1 MHLKPPKNMY
11 ATLTDELLIQS
22 FLETRKHHFFDELY
36 RRYFARVMRMC
47 QPIAAT
53 TFEAEDMAQEVFLKV
68 LARLDTFGG
77 RAQFSTWLRVIT
89 RNYCSDQLRN
99 ACKEERRFNEYASF
113 LLKEE
118 GVSGYDDY
126 TQQEEQVKYLDRALV
141 YLTPQEQK
149 LLHARYQLQLP
160 VEQIALQE
168 KCKLSTIKMRLSRAR
183 VRLRNAYMQAA
194 HRDLVSDSRSRKR
207 YVLIDY
213 KQLNNR
219 SAFMVN

>member
-1 MHLKPPKNMY
+1 MHLKPPENMY
-11 ATLTDELLIQS
+11 ATLTDELLIRS

-36 RRYFARVMRMC
+36 RRYFTRVMRMC

-68 LARLDTFGG
+68 LSRLDTFGG
-77 RAQFSTWLRVIT
+77 RAQFATWLRVIT

-99 ACKEERRFNEYASF
+99 ASKEEKRFNEYASF
-113 LLKEE
+113 LLDEE

-126 TQQEEQVKYLDRALV
+126 TQQDEQVKNLDRALV
-141 YLTPQEQK
+141 YLTPKEQK
-149 LLHARYQLQLP
+149 LLYARYQLQLP
-160 VEQIALQE
+160 VEQIAMQE

-194 HRDLVSDSRSRKR
+194 RRDRDLVRQLRQT
-207 YVLIDY
+207 YVFTDY
-213 KQLNNR
+213 KQLTCR
-219 SAFMVN
+219 SAVMVN